1 MYVGAPIKTGAY
13 PSVATIMGSLGSQAL
28 IQELN
33 DSSGASRFFGSAQDR
48 FAATFTKFNT
58 ELIAP
63 WYQQQ
68 LKLESTV
75 QTLMRKDEITALT
88 SLEAFNWIPP
98 VMQLPILL
106 DPEVLQ
112 LLKQGRIDGF
122 GYSYEQLKDVEDVYG
137 HTSTTVSVSVFRKP
151 YRRILRLVRPT
162 SRLKRYSGQTILSS
176 PKTRSTRWL
185 QLGSSLS
192 CTSCL
197 SPTWI
202 PPVFPKNAVECG
214 ETWDCPRSHFQ
225 QR

>member
-63 WYQQQ
+63 WYRQQ

-75 QTLMRKDEITALT
+75 QTLMRKDEIAALT
-88 SLEAFNWIPP
+88 SLEAFNWVPP

-137 HTSTTVSVSVFRKP
+137 
-151 YRRILRLVRPT
+151 
-162 SRLKRYSGQTILSS
+162 RYINNGLCECVQEA
-176 PKTRSTRWL
+176 L
-185 QLGSSLS
+185 QKDPE
-192 CTSCL
+192 T
-197 SPTWI
+197 
-202 PPVFPKNAVECG
+202 G
-214 ETWDCPRSHFQ
+214 ETYIETEEVFWSGDPRFTEDEIDKMAATREFVKLHILATSDRDPTDISS
-225 QR
+225 QRG